1 MAMSDRKRF
10 ITELVATAIASSLL
24 IVLLALLHQQTIFW
38 WLAFP
43 FVSLTGRIG
52 AWINSVF
59 PPQGGGWFEGLGTI
73 LVAEAIPAVI
83 LIWVILFTIVRLI
96 ERLIKMRRERHEV

>member
-1 MAMSDRKRF
+1 MSDRKRL
-10 ITELVATAIASSLL
+10 IVELVATAIASPLL

-43 FVSLTGRIG
+43 FVNLTGRIG
-52 AWINSVF
+52 AWINSVL

-73 LVAEAIPAVI
+73 LIAEVIPAVI
-83 LIWVILFTIVRLI
+83 LIWAILFAVVRLI
-96 ERLIKMRRERHEV
+96 EGLIKMRRERREV